1 MRSIHRGPLLLF
13 LPVALLLGACGDE
26 AEVYQP
32 EAPPPATGAE
42 IQPISTPEVH
52 DAICGCQ
59 LADVKRCGNYVELGG
74 RHVEIVW
81 PELGKMEWCKDG
93 EKGAR
98 VEITGAMKDGKFVAD
113 SYRRVE

>member
-1 MRSIHRGPLLLF
+1 MRPIHRFPLFVLLPF
-13 LPVALLLGACGDE
+13 ALLLGACEDE
-26 AEVYQP
+26 PEVYAP
-32 EAPPPATGAE
+32 EEPPPATVAE
-42 IQPISTPEVH
+42 IQPITTAEVH

-74 RHVEIVW
+74 RHVEIAW